1 VSHNKI
7 GEVLLAQGNRY
18 AALNVHRTGLSVAEA
33 LCRRDPANVQWK
45 VDLAVSYSKLGSLAS
60 EIDIQTRRNYLL
72 HGRDILLQL
81 KSVGKLSA
89 AQDYISWFDAR
100 GEGDFGGAAGGQG
113 DAFRTGIAAAQVL
126 PAGFGKLVDRDEKII
141 DRQTHPGMVDQGDF
155 DRHFQKAAAEFR
167 CADPGNVVI
176 DALPELADAVHGHQG
191 EGGYCYTYRKKEG
204 FFQRLPLFER

>member
-1 VSHNKI
+1 VVLKVARSQANCCSESRGPCWRRDLSVSHNKI

-33 LCRRDPANVQWK
+33 LCRRDPANIQWK

-89 AQDYISWFDAR
+89 AQDYISWFDRALEAL
-100 GEGDFGGAAGGQG
+100 GE
-113 DAFRTGIAAAQVL
+113 
-126 PAGFGKLVDRDEKII
+126 E
-141 DRQTHPGMVDQGDF
+141 
-155 DRHFQKAAAEFR
+155 
-167 CADPGNVVI
+167 
-176 DALPELADAVHGHQG
+176 
-191 EGGYCYTYRKKEG
+191 
-204 FFQRLPLFER
+204 